1 MKRFLGVLLLGL
13 VAYAQ
18 PRISP
23 QGIIVNPMPTDL
35 QVNTWVDKDPSG
47 SGSPTY
53 TIGEYIILYVQVNQ
67 DAYVYLFN
75 INADGKI
82 DLILP
87 NPYDRDNFLRSGQ
100 AKAFPPRGARYTLTV
115 SGPEG
120 LDRVL
125 AVASKRPLSL
135 AEIADVQS
143 GDVRVQG
150 AENLARALSIVVT
163 PLPSREWVSDVAY
176 FRVGRGVVQ
185 PPAPQP
191 TPAPQPQP
199 TPQPQPSPRPAPPA
213 PPAIPAPASLWYPS
227 PMPGAAIV
235 SQEIAPNEIYI
246 AYQGRSYYEVYLYYE
261 RELLAR
267 GWVRTRL
274 DNRGGRVKAEY
285 RQGSQKASLK
295 VEYKKGVVE
304 IKLEREQ
311 E

>member
-23 QGIIVNPMPTDL
+23 QGIIVNPVPTDL

-53 TIGEYIILYVQVNQ
+53 TIGENIILYVQVNQ

-100 AKAFPPRGARYTLTV
+100 TKAFPPRGARYTLTV

-176 FRVGRGVVQ
+176 FRVGRGVV
-185 PPAPQP
+185 PAR
-191 TPAPQPQP
+191 AC
-199 TPQPQPSPRPAPPA
+199 
-213 PPAIPAPASLWYPS
+213 
-227 PMPGAAIV
+227 
-235 SQEIAPNEIYI
+235 
-246 AYQGRSYYEVYLYYE
+246 
-261 RELLAR
+261 
-267 GWVRTRL
+267 RTRP
-274 DNRGGRVKAEY
+274 
-285 RQGSQKASLK
+285 
-295 VEYKKGVVE
+295 
-304 IKLEREQ
+304 
-311 E
+311 

>member
-1 MKRFLGVLLLGL
+1 MKRLIGLLFMGL

-23 QGIIVNPMPTDL
+23 QGIIVNPVPTDL
-35 QVNTWVDKDPSG
+35 QVKTWVDKDPSG
-47 SGSPTY
+47 SGSPAY
-53 TIGEYIILYVQVNQ
+53 LIGENIVVYAQVNQ

-87 NPYDRDNFLRSGQ
+87 NPYDRDNFLRAGQ
-100 AKAFPPRGARYTLTV
+100 VKSFPPRGARYTLTV

-143 GDVRVQG
+143 GNVRVQG

-163 PLPSREWVSDVAY
+163 PVPSGEWVSGVAY
-176 FRVGRGVVQ
+176 FRVGRGVAQ
-185 PPAPQP
+185 PPAP
-191 TPAPQPQP
+191 
-199 TPQPQPSPRPAPPA
+199 PQPSPRPAPPA
-213 PPAIPAPASLWYPS
+213 PSSAWYPS
-227 PMPGAAIV
+227 PMPGAV
-235 SQEIAPNEIYI
+235 VVTQEISPDQVYI
-246 AYQGRSYYEVYLYYE
+246 AYQGRSPSEVYTYYD
-261 RELLAR
+261 REMLAR

-274 DNRGGRVKAEY
+274 DDRGARLKAEY
-285 RQGSQKASLK
+285 RQGSRKANLK
-295 VEYKKGVVE
+295 IEYKKGVVE
-304 IKLEREQ
+304 VKLEQ